1 MQGDTMYL
9 EPSTEELERLD
20 EKAQTI
26 REAMIGA
33 SKEQITAFWN
43 QLDLSTIYHDWA
55 LEGQVVN
62 PEELDAALDARA
74 VTDVSLIPQN
84 TVIRLH
90 KKALEA
96 SREIATRK
104 VLMFDQNLFH
114 EFHTFFTAAQVGTKT
129 SPYRKDIPLHRSYF
143 HDICEPS
150 RIETGMQ
157 KLVEW
162 MNDPEEAICLHPIEW
177 VSKFHFRFMHIFP
190 YADSTGKVGRTMA
203 NMILIRYGYL
213 PAVIHATERQRY
225 YEVIRQSQ
233 EDLLALLIESAV
245 SSLDAAYK
253 FLRSAAMA
261 S

>member
-1 MQGDTMYL
+1 MYL

-20 EKAQTI
+20 EKAQCV
-26 REAMIGA
+26 REAMTGA
-33 SKEQITAFWN
+33 PKEQITAFWN

-74 VTDVSLIPQN
+74 AVTDVSVIPQN
-84 TVIRLH
+84 TLIRLH
-90 KKALEA
+90 KRALES

-104 VLMFDQNLFH
+104 TLLFDPDLFH
-114 EFHTFFTAAQVGTKT
+114 EFHSFFTANGGGAEI

-143 HDICEPS
+143 HDICEPAK
-150 RIETGMQ
+150 IDLNML
-157 KLVEW
+157 KLIEW
-162 MNDPEEAICLHPIEW
+162 MNDADEAVSLHPLEW
-177 VSKFHFRFMHIFP
+177 VAKFHYRFMHIFP
-190 YADSTGKVGRTMA
+190 YVDTTGKVGRTLA

-233 EDLLALLIESAV
+233 EDLLNLLIESAM